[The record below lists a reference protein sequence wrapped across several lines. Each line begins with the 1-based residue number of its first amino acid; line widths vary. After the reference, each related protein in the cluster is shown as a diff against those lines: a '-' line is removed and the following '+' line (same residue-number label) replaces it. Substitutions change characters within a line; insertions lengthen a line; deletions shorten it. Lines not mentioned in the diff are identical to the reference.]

1 MSVSRPAAGNHRPLE
16 KRTSAR
22 MQAIEG
28 ESRRGFRP
36 ETRAGEFSVVA
47 SLNRVS
53 GRGIGKPK
61 VRGRD
66 AVQLHQ
72 VVGPCPAVDT
82 CTFPVRNTVVPP
94 RKPRTENA
102 KPIDLR
108 PDPMK
113 PVGTPVEVVRGVDV
127 QLTPV
132 SRV

>member
-1 MSVSRPAAGNHRPLE
+1 M
-16 KRTSAR
+16 
-22 MQAIEG
+22 
-28 ESRRGFRP
+28 
-36 ETRAGEFSVVA
+36 
-47 SLNRVS
+47 
-53 GRGIGKPK
+53 
-61 VRGRD
+61 D
-66 AVQLHQ
+66 
-72 VVGPCPAVDT
+72 D

-113 PVGTPVEVVRGVDV
+113 PVGTPVEVVRVVDV

>member
-1 MSVSRPAAGNHRPLE
+1 M
-16 KRTSAR
+16 
-22 MQAIEG
+22 
-28 ESRRGFRP
+28 
-36 ETRAGEFSVVA
+36 A
-47 SLNRVS
+47 SLNRES

-61 VRGRD
+61 VRDRD

-72 VVGPCPAVDT
+72 IMGPCPVVDNST
-82 CTFPVRNTVVPP
+82 RPVRNTVVPP

-113 PVGTPVEVVRGVDV
+113 PAGTPVEVVRVVDV